1 MRPAPVAWPLA
12 GRAPH
17 SWPSLRRPQT
27 PLPTPSARLS
37 HSTVSPVAPGSYTPT
52 RPVPWPG
59 KRHCNKYPPKERKDL
74 QYLGA
79 EQCRI
84 ILGPAHITKSVES
97 RLYGMHD
104 CLRIAGCGRKEMLQT
119 GQSELRPL
127 RVLAFV
133 RA

>member
-1 MRPAPVAWPLA
+1 MRARGEVLRVALEA
-12 GRAPH
+12 EAAAEVE
-17 SWPSLRRPQT
+17 L
-27 PLPTPSARLS
+27 
-37 HSTVSPVAPGSYTPT
+37 
-52 RPVPWPG
+52 
-59 KRHCNKYPPKERKDL
+59 YPRKERKDL

-97 RLYGMHD
+97 HLYGMHD

-133 RA
+133 RAVGIEQKCISCHKLPLFLVIGKRLLHAEGNVRRCA